1 MKHSPLDQFKIKEI
15 ANIELFGHEIVF
27 TNSALFMIIA
37 SLFIVFYFILAFK
50 GKNLIPTRLQVSGEL
65 FYSLITDTVNQN
77 VGTKGKKFVPLIFTL
92 FMFIMTCNLFGMIP
106 YGFTV
111 TSHISVTFALA
122 MMVFLLVTLLGF
134 ALHGFHFFSLF
145 LPKGTPW
152 WLAPLMIIIELFT
165 YLARPEKNMESM
177 MALKFIG
184 AGLMA
189 FGMLG
194 AAIGVGNIF
203 GSLLNS
209 IARNPSAADQ
219 LQRMAFIGAGLA
231 EAMVYM
237 PQFDISGFSTQLLW
251 LTFVFGVL
259 YIIVSNFIAP
269 KAESILINRNLY
281 LEDNIASSEND
292 HNKALSLQKQKEEKL
307 RELDIAIEEMQKDA
321 LNKLDAYFTK
331 KNNQLESSL
340 AAKTQKSFAE
350 IQNYLHSFHENEDQ
364 SCIDLVA
371 FIIEN
376 ITDKSANIELL
387 KKIYG
392 TK

>member
-50 GKNLIPTRLQVSGEL
+50 GKKLIPTRLQLSGEL

-77 VGTKGKKFVPLIFTL
+77 VGAKGKKFVPLIFTL

-165 YLARPEKNMESM
+165 YLARP
-177 MALKFIG
+177 
-184 AGLMA
+184 
-189 FGMLG
+189 
-194 AAIGVGNIF
+194 
-203 GSLLNS
+203 
-209 IARNPSAADQ
+209 
-219 LQRMAFIGAGLA
+219 
-231 EAMVYM
+231 
-237 PQFDISGFSTQLLW
+237 
-251 LTFVFGVL
+251 
-259 YIIVSNFIAP
+259 VS
-269 KAESILINRNLY
+269 
-281 LEDNIASSEND
+281 
-292 HNKALSLQKQKEEKL
+292 LSLRL
-307 RELDIAIEEMQKDA
+307 TANM
-321 LNKLDAYFTK
+321 
-331 KNNQLESSL
+331 
-340 AAKTQKSFAE
+340 
-350 IQNYLHSFHENEDQ
+350 
-364 SCIDLVA
+364 VA
-371 FIIEN
+371 GHV
-376 ITDKSANIELL
+376 LL
-387 KKIYG
+387 KVIAGFVVSMAIYFKILPIPFISVLIGFEIFVAILQAYIF
-392 TK
+392 TILSCVYLNDAINLH